1 MFFCFQSHFMCYCAD
16 FYQFLSLKGTQ
27 SALPT
32 PSLEIAR
39 ATPFYSV
46 TGIFGATPSSFA
58 FGIFSFR

>member
-1 MFFCFQSHFMCYCAD
+1 MCYCAD
-16 FYQFLSLKGTQ
+16 FYQFLNLKGTQ

-32 PSLEIAR
+32 PPLEIAR

-46 TGIFGATPSSFA
+46 TGIFGATPSSFV